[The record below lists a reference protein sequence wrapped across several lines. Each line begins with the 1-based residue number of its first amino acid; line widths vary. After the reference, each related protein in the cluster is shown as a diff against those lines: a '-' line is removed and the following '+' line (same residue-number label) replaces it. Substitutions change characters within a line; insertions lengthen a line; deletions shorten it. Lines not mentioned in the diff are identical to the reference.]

1 MDGEPP
7 AQPGEHEGRA
17 SPEALREG
25 IRAGI
30 VGALNEEERRTSTL
44 VRRLAA
50 AGAAGIAASVAL
62 TLVFAGKTDHAMHLA
77 ICGAVWAGL
86 LVECFAFA
94 LLRVRTP
101 RIPLG
106 QAAALGLVGLGLA
119 SIVALLCPDPH
130 VWNWWN
136 STRLGVGMRSM
147 GGDLGSALCFGLCS
161 ALFLGFGATL
171 VVAWRGGR
179 LGGPTP
185 SAMVLTLLLV
195 PAVILQASDSSVAV
209 MALWGAGIAA
219 GAQLGVGGGLVLA
232 SALRRGSQGLWRS
245 QSH

>member
-1 MDGEPP
+1 MNGEPP
-7 AQPGEHEGRA
+7 AQPREPNWPP

-25 IRAGI
+25 VRAGI
-30 VGALNEEERRTSTL
+30 VGALNEEERRASAL

-62 TLVFAGKTDHAMHLA
+62 TLLFAGRTDHATHLA

-119 SIVALLCPDPH
+119 SIVALFCPDPH
-130 VWNWWN
+130 TWHWWN
-136 STRLGVGMRSM
+136 STTLGSVTLTM

-171 VVAWRGGR
+171 VVTWRGGR
-179 LGGPTP
+179 LGRPGP
-185 SAMVLTLLLV
+185 SAMVLTLLLT
-195 PAVILQASDSSVAV
+195 PAVILQASDASLAV
-209 MALWGAGIAA
+209 MALWGAGTAVGAHLGFGA
-219 GAQLGVGGGLVLA
+219 GLLLA
-232 SALRRGSQGLWRS
+232 SALRRAT
-245 QSH
+245 

>member
-7 AQPGEHEGRA
+7 ARPREREGQA

-25 IRAGI
+25 VRAGI

-77 ICGAVWAGL
+77 VCGAVWAGL

-94 LLRVRTP
+94 LLRLRTP

-106 QAAALGLVGLGLA
+106 QAAVLGLVGLGLA

-130 VWNWWN
+130 TWHWWN
-136 STRLGVGMRSM
+136 STTLGAATRSM

-171 VVAWRGGR
+171 VAAWRGGP
-179 LGGPTP
+179 LGGVVP
-185 SAMVLTLLLV
+185 SAMILTLLLS

-209 MALWGAGIAA
+209 MALWGAGTAV
-219 GAQLGVGGGLVLA
+219 GAHLGVGGGLALA
-232 SALRRGSQGLWRS
+232 SALRRAT
-245 QSH
+245 

>member
-7 AQPGEHEGRA
+7 AQRREHEGQA
-17 SPEALREG
+17 APEALREG

-30 VGALNEEERRTSTL
+30 VAALNEEERRTSTL

-62 TLVFAGKTDHAMHLA
+62 TLVFAGRTDHPMHLA
-77 ICGAVWAGL
+77 VCGAVWAGL

-94 LLRVRTP
+94 LLRIRTP

-119 SIVALLCPDPH
+119 TIVALFCPDPH
-130 VWNWWN
+130 TWRWWN
-136 STRLGVGMRSM
+136 STTLGAATLTM

-171 VVAWRGGR
+171 VVASRGGR
-179 LGGPTP
+179 LGRAAP
-185 SAMVLTLLLV
+185 SAMVLTLLLAPV
-195 PAVILQASDSSVAV
+195 VILQASDSSVAV
-209 MALWGAGIAA
+209 MALWGAGTAV
-219 GAQLGVGGGLVLA
+219 GAHVGVGGGLVLA
-232 SALRRGSQGLWRS
+232 SALRRAS
-245 QSH
+245 

>member
-7 AQPGEHEGRA
+7 AQPREREGQV

-25 IRAGI
+25 VRAGI
-30 VGALNEEERRTSTL
+30 VGALREEERRTSTL

-62 TLVFAGKTDHAMHLA
+62 TLLFAGRTDHAMHLA
-77 ICGAVWAGL
+77 VCGAVWAGL

-94 LLRVRTP
+94 LLRIRTP

-130 VWNWWN
+130 TWHWWN
-136 STRLGVGMRSM
+136 STTLGAATRSM

-179 LGGPTP
+179 LGRAAP
-185 SAMVLTLLLV
+185 SALVLTLLLS
-195 PAVILQASDSSVAV
+195 PAVILQASDASIAV
-209 MALWGAGIAA
+209 VTLWGAGTAV
-219 GAQLGVGGGLVLA
+219 GAHLGVGGGLVLA
-232 SALRRGSQGLWRS
+232 SALRRAT
-245 QSH
+245 